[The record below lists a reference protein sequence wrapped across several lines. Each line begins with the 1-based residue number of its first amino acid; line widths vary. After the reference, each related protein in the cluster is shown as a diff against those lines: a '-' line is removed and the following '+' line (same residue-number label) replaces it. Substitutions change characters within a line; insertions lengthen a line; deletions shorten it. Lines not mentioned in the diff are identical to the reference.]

1 MPTTIIFIQLKSS
14 AQTQDLS
21 ANSGQQGQKCIK
33 SNDTG
38 ILNSPLIKNE
48 CNWKML
54 NFNMGFTSHRT

>member
-1 MPTTIIFIQLKSS
+1 MPTTIIFIQLKTS

-21 ANSGQQGQKCIK
+21 ANSRPQRKLRTARSEMHK
-33 SNDTG
+33 
-38 ILNSPLIKNE
+38 K

>member
-1 MPTTIIFIQLKSS
+1 MPTTIIFIQLKIS

-38 ILNSPLIKNE
+38 ILNSSLTKNQ

-54 NFNMGFTSHRT
+54 ITLIWILPVT